1 MWVSGD
7 NITDDII
14 MKTYHMF
21 FGKLSQV
28 NKEST
33 VILSS
38 CCHC

>member
-7 NITDDII
+7 NITDYKT
-14 MKTYHMF
+14 MKTYHLL

-33 VILSS
+33 VI
-38 CCHC
+38 